1 MGRCQTAAGA
11 AAGATALNAPL
22 LTATSISRRF
32 GGIIA
37 VSDFSFEIHPGEV
50 MGLIGPN
57 GAGKSTTFNVISG
70 FYKPTTGRLV
80 FLGEDITGLSAAA
93 ISRRGLVRTFQHGS
107 LLREMSV
114 HDNILIGTL
123 RTVRDNPGRER
134 RVRETAELLG
144 LGDLLDVTAGSLPHG
159 HQRMLSIAIAF
170 AARPKLLC
178 LDEPLTGLNSTEA
191 GAALTMMARIRDE
204 FATTILLVDHNMR
217 AVMRICDRIVVL
229 NYGQKL
235 AEGTPTEIRNNLDV
249 IHAYLG
255 DEA

>member
-1 MGRCQTAAGA
+1 MTS
-11 AAGATALNAPL
+11 L
-22 LTATSISRRF
+22 LTAERISRRF
-32 GGIIA
+32 GGIVA
-37 VSDFSFEIHPGEV
+37 VSEFSFEIRPGEV

-70 FYKPTTGRLV
+70 FYKPSSGKLT
-80 FLGEDITGLSAAA
+80 FQGEDITGLSAPA

-107 LLREMSV
+107 LLREMTV

-123 RTVRDNPGRER
+123 RAVRHNAERES

-144 LGDLLDVTAGSLPHG
+144 LGRLLDATAGSLPHG
-159 HQRMLSIAIAF
+159 LQRMLSIAIAF

-191 GAALTMMARIRDE
+191 ASALEVMARIRDE

-235 AEGTPTEIRNNLDV
+235 AEGTPAEIRNNPDV
-249 IHAYLG
+249 IRAYLG
-255 DEA
+255 DDE

>member
-1 MGRCQTAAGA
+1 MTA
-11 AAGATALNAPL
+11 L
-22 LTATSISRRF
+22 LTAERISRRF
-32 GGIIA
+32 GGIVA
-37 VSDFSFEIHPGEV
+37 VSDFSFEIRPGEV

-70 FYKPTTGRLV
+70 FYKPSSGRLT
-80 FLGEDITGLSAAA
+80 FQGEDITGLSAPA

-123 RTVRDNPGRER
+123 RAVRHNAERES

-144 LGDLLDVTAGSLPHG
+144 LGRLLDSTAGSLPHG
-159 HQRMLSIAIAF
+159 LQRMLSIAIAF

-191 GAALTMMARIRDE
+191 ASALEVMARIRDE

-235 AEGTPTEIRNNLDV
+235 AEGTPAEIRNNPAV
-249 IHAYLG
+249 IRAYLG
-255 DEA
+255 DDE